1 VQIKPREFIFLV
13 AAMMACQALAVDAM
27 LPAFPVIGHAFGVPG
42 ENRLQLIVT
51 AYITGL
57 GLGQLAWGPISDR
70 YGRRRVLLVGLAAYA
85 VAALL
90 GGFSHSFRE
99 LLAWRFVH
107 GAAAAS
113 VIVSRS
119 MIRDLYDGRQMARVM
134 SLTFIVF
141 LMVPMIAPGFGQM
154 LLWAG
159 PWQLLFVAFALFAAV
174 VWAWVLRRLPETLH
188 PEYRMTLTVGHLVAA
203 TRTVVLE
210 RASLW
215 YTLAITFIF
224 GSIMAYVGMVQSIFQ
239 DYFHR
244 AALMPGIFALCAAGM
259 AVASFSNSRIVGRF
273 GMRRTSHAGLLA
285 FIALTAI
292 HSLLARAGLESLPSF
307 VLLQATTLACV
318 GFLGANF
325 GAMAM
330 ESMGEVAGVAASL
343 QGSIST
349 IGGALIGAF
358 IGHWFNGTTLPLAL
372 GALGCGLGAFG
383 CVLLAEGGRL
393 FRAHHSGEME
403 LAPPA
408 H

>member
-1 VQIKPREFIFLV
+1 MQIKPREFIFLV

-27 LPAFPVIGHAFGVPG
+27 LPAFPVIGRAFGVAG
-42 ENRLQLIVT
+42 ENHLQLIVT

-70 YGRRRVLLVGLAAYA
+70 FGRRRVLLVGLAVYV

-119 MIRDLYDGRQMARVM
+119 MIRDLYEGRHMARVM

-141 LMVPMIAPGFGQM
+141 LMVPMLAPGFGQL

-159 PWQLLFVAFALFAAV
+159 PWQMLFVAFAVFATV

-203 TRTVVLE
+203 VRKVVLE
-210 RASLW
+210 PASLW
-215 YTLAITFIF
+215 YTLAITCVF

-239 DYFHR
+239 DFFHR
-244 AALMPGIFALCAAGM
+244 PALMPGIFALCSAGM
-259 AVASFSNSRIVGRF
+259 AVASFTNSRIVGRF
-273 GMRRTSHAGLLA
+273 GMRRTSHAGLLV
-285 FIALTAI
+285 FILLTGLHA
-292 HSLLARAGLESLPSF
+292 LLARAGFETLPSF
-307 VLLQATTLACV
+307 VLLQAASLACL

-330 ESMGEVAGVAASL
+330 EAMGEVAGVAASL

-349 IGGALIGAF
+349 IGGALVGALIGYF
-358 IGHWFNGTTLPLAL
+358 FNGTTVPLAA
-372 GALGCGLGAFG
+372 GAFCCGVVALGC
-383 CVLLAEGGRL
+383 VLMAEGGKL
-393 FRAHHSGEME
+393 FRAHNV
-403 LAPPA
+403 LATDLVSSM

>member
-1 VQIKPREFIFLV
+1 VQIKPLEFIVLV

-27 LPAFPVIGHAFGVPG
+27 LPAFPVIGRALGVAG
-42 ENRLQLIVT
+42 ENHLQLIVT

-90 GGFSHSFRE
+90 GGFAHSFHE

-119 MIRDLYDGRQMARVM
+119 MIRDLYEGRQMARVM

-141 LMVPMIAPGFGQM
+141 LMVPMLAPGLGQL

-159 PWQLLFVAFALFAAV
+159 PWQLLFIAFVVFAAV
-174 VWAWVLRRLPETLH
+174 VWIWVLRRLPETLH
-188 PEYRMTLTVGHLVAA
+188 PEYRMTLTVDHLVAA
-203 TRTVVLE
+203 VRKVVLE

-215 YTLAITFIF
+215 YTLAITFVF
-224 GSIMAYVGMVQSIFQ
+224 GSILAYVGMVQSIFQ

-244 AALMPGIFALCAAGM
+244 AALMPGIFALCSAGM
-259 AVASFSNSRIVGRF
+259 AVASFTNSRIVGRF

-285 FIALTAI
+285 FITLTCL
-292 HSLLARAGLESLPSF
+292 HSLLARAGFETLLSF
-307 VLLQATTLACV
+307 VLLQGASLACV

-330 ESMGEVAGVAASL
+330 EAMGEVAGVAASL
-343 QGSIST
+343 QGSVST
-349 IGGALIGAF
+349 IGGALVGAL
-358 IGHWFNGTTLPLAL
+358 IGHFFNGTTLPLAA
-372 GALGCGLGAFG
+372 GAFCCGLLALC
-383 CVLLAEGGRL
+383 CVLMAEGGRL
-393 FRAHHSGEME
+393 FRAHQH
-403 LAPPA
+403 APA
-408 H
+408 GLSAAMH

>member
-1 VQIKPREFIFLV
+1 MQIKPREFIFLV

-27 LPAFPVIGHAFGVPG
+27 LPAFPVIGRALGVAG

-57 GLGQLAWGPISDR
+57 GLGQLAWGPLSDR
-70 YGRRRVLLVGLAAYA
+70 YGRRRVLLVGLAVYV

-90 GGFSHSFRE
+90 GGFSHTFPE

-119 MIRDLYDGRQMARVM
+119 MIRDLYEGRHMARVM

-141 LMVPMIAPGFGQM
+141 LMVPMIAPGLGQL
-154 LLWAG
+154 LLWIG
-159 PWQLLFVAFALFAAV
+159 PWQGLFVAFALFATL

-188 PEYRMTLTVGHLVAA
+188 PEYRMTLTAAHIASA
-203 TRTVVLE
+203 TRRVLLE
-210 RASLW
+210 PASLW
-215 YTLAITFIF
+215 YTLAITFVF

-239 DYFHR
+239 DFFR
-244 AALMPGIFALCAAGM
+244 RPALMPGIFALCAGGM
-259 AVASFSNSRIVGRF
+259 AVASFTNSRIVGRF
-273 GMRRTSHAGLLA
+273 GMRRTSHAGLLG
-285 FIALTAI
+285 FILFTVA
-292 HSLLARAGLESLPSF
+292 HSLLALSGHESLPLF
-307 VLLQATTLACV
+307 VLLQAATMACV

-349 IGGALIGAF
+349 IGGALVGALV
-358 IGHWFNGTTLPLAL
+358 GHFFDGTVLPLAA
-372 GALGCGLGAFG
+372 GALGCGLVALG
-383 CVLLAEGGRL
+383 CVLVAERGRL
-393 FRAHHSGEME
+393 FRAHHSAGME
-403 LAPPA
+403 LAPPS

>member
-1 VQIKPREFIFLV
+1 MQIKPREFIFLV

-27 LPAFPVIGHAFGVPG
+27 LPAFPVIGHAFGVPS

-70 YGRRRVLLVGLAAYA
+70 YGRRRVLLVGLAVYV

-119 MIRDLYDGRQMARVM
+119 MIRDLYEGRQMARVM

-159 PWQLLFVAFALFAAV
+159 PWQMLFIAFAVFATV

-188 PEYRMTLTVGHLVAA
+188 PEYRMTLTYRHLVAA
-203 TRTVVLE
+203 VRTVVLE
-210 RASLW
+210 PASFW
-215 YTLAITFIF
+215 YTLAITFVF

-244 AALMPGIFALCAAGM
+244 AALMPGIFALCSAGM
-259 AVASFSNSRIVGRF
+259 AVASFTNARIVGRF

-285 FIALTAI
+285 FIVLTAT

-343 QGSIST
+343 QGSVST
-349 IGGALIGAF
+349 IGGALLGAF
-358 IGHWFNGTTLPLAL
+358 IGHWFNGTTLPLAV
-372 GALGCGLGAFG
+372 GALCCGLGAFA

-393 FRAHHSGEME
+393 FRAHHSAAMD